1 MILRGVLSGLKTD
14 IVDEIQRARV
24 VVVVVYRRI
33 DRVPCLALRV
43 GPVSSAV
50 TSCASETPKT
60 DLNNC

>member
-33 DRVPCLALRV
+33 DRVPCLASRV
-43 GPVSSAV
+43 QFQVRLPLAQVKRLKL
-50 TSCASETPKT
+50 T
-60 DLNNC
+60 